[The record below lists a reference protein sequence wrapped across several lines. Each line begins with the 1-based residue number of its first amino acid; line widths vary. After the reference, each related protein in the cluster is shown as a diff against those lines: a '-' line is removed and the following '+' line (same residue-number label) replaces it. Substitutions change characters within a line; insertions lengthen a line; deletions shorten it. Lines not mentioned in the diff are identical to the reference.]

1 LTKKELIFTAFE
13 KSPQNPAVISAESSL
28 TFAQLLRSAIETG
41 ERLAGKGIK
50 RGDKMAI
57 LCNTSVEYIILLLAL
72 WKTGVT
78 AVPLSTRWPGAQVDK
93 ALQNINCKN
102 LVLSKFLKGQF
113 TYPSK
118 ILPLE
123 DLTQTN
129 PAASSVANSKL
140 AVAADQTATIVF
152 TSGSTGVAK
161 AAVHT
166 IGNHYF
172 NALGSNRNIHFNPG
186 DRWLLSL
193 PLYHVGGIAII
204 FRSFLSGGSIAIP
217 SPRLSLQENLS
228 GLQVTHLSLVATQL
242 YRLLEAFPDV
252 DFNHLKAVL
261 LGGSAIPEA
270 LIQRAVENNLPIYT
284 SYGSTEMASQI
295 TTTRPRDSLQ
305 HLSTSGQLLPYRELQ
320 IAADGE
326 ILVGGETLFQGYL
339 ENDTLKTARDK
350 ENRFHTGDLGN
361 MDKDGYLH
369 VTGRKDNMFI
379 SGGENIQPEEIEI
392 EAQLFKLNEILQAV
406 VVPIHDPEFGQRP
419 AAFIQF
425 KEKLES
431 EFIRK
436 RLEKFLPKFKI
447 PDYFFEMPLAANK
460 GFKPDR
466 QSLQVLAN
474 KIVYRKQK

>member
-1 LTKKELIFTAFE
+1 M
-13 KSPQNPAVISAESSL
+13 
-28 TFAQLLRSAIETG
+28 TFAQLLQSSIETG
-41 ERLAGKGIK
+41 ERLAANGIK
-50 RGDKMAI
+50 RGDKIAI
-57 LCNTSVEYIILLLAL
+57 LSNTSVEYTILLLAL
-72 WKTGVT
+72 WMSGVA
-78 AVPLSTRWPGAQVDK
+78 AVPLSTRWPTAQIVET
-93 ALQNINCKN
+93 LQNINCKN
-102 LVLSKFLKGQF
+102 LVLSKFLKEQF

-129 PAASSVANSKL
+129 STARSFAYSKI
-140 AVAADQTATIVF
+140 AVAVDQTATIIF

-217 SPRLSLQENLS
+217 SPRLSLHENIDS
-228 GLQVTHLSLVATQL
+228 LQVTHLSLVATQL

-252 DFNHLKAVL
+252 DYNHLKAVL
-261 LGGSAIPEA
+261 LGGSAIPDP
-270 LIQRAVENNLPIYT
+270 LIQRAVENNLPIYK

-295 TTTRPRDSLQ
+295 TTTRPGDNLQ
-305 HLSTSGQLLPYRELQ
+305 HLYSSGQLLPYRKLQ

-326 ILVGGETLFQGYL
+326 IMVGGETLFQGYL
-339 ENDTLKTARDK
+339 EKGTLIPARDK
-350 ENRFHTGDLGN
+350 KNRFHTGDLGN

-369 VTGRKDNMFI
+369 VIGRKDNMFI
-379 SGGENIQPEEIEI
+379 SGGENIQPEEIE
-392 EAQLFKLNEILQAV
+392 AQLLKFNEILQSV

-425 KEKLES
+425 KAKMEP

-436 RLEKFLPKFKI
+436 RLQNFLPKFKI
-447 PDYFFEMPLAANK
+447 PDYFFEMPLTANK
-460 GFKPDR
+460 NLKPDR
-466 QSLQVLAN
+466 QSLQILAN
-474 KIVYRKQK
+474 KIVDKKQK